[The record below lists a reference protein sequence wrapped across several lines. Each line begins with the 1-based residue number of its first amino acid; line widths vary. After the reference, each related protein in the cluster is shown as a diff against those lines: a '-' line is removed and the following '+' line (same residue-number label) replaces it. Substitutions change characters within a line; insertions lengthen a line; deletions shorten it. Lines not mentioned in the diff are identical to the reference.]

1 MTENQFSFEELR
13 KVQLAEKHYSVLS
26 PLNEDYYDTYNGY
39 INQYKKQL
47 QSSYDL
53 QNAKVYENAQLIIK
67 DIVNTRLQKIIL
79 RSVRDAQ
86 TGKLNTDGLA
96 RQEKEFYLKSMN
108 LLREYLEAI
117 TKMPAVAQDVP
128 MFKPIPVVTQT
139 PTPEVKPIETVE
151 SNPGGQITV
160 AITIDLPQFIGPS
173 GTPIGPFT
181 KGQTITLDEK
191 DANLL
196 IKRGAANKN

>member
-26 PLNEDYYDTYNGY
+26 PLAEDYYDTYNGY

-47 QSSYDL
+47 QTSYDL

-86 TGKLNTDGLA
+86 TGKLNTEGLA

-117 TKMPAVAQDVP
+117 TKMPAVAQDIP
-128 MFKPIPVVTQT
+128 MFKPTPVMTQAPIT
-139 PTPEVKPIETVE
+139 EVKPEAVE

-160 AITIDLPQFIGPS
+160 AITIELPQFIGPS
-173 GTPIGPFT
+173 GTPIGPFN